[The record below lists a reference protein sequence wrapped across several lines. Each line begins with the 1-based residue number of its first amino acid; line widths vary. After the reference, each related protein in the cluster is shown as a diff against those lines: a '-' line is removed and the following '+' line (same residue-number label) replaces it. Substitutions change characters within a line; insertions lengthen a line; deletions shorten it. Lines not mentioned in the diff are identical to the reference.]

1 MKKYVFLLLSAL
13 SLQVTPVKADEGMW
27 LPFLVGRN
35 YEDMKK
41 YGLNLS
47 ADQIYSI
54 NNSSLK
60 DAVISFGGFCTGE
73 LISGNGLVL
82 TNHHCGYGA
91 IADVST
97 PEHNYLDNGFWAR
110 SHQEEIHIKG
120 LHATFVIRIADVTK
134 DVLPHLND
142 NMTQAQRDAK
152 VAEIE
157 KTLIEENT
165 RGTHYSGFVRDFYD
179 GNEYYMFITERFNDI
194 RLVGTPPQSVGKYGG
209 DTDNWM
215 WPRHTADF
223 SMFRIYSGADN
234 KPAAY
239 STANVPFQPKHHL
252 PISLKG
258 VKENDFSMI
267 MGFPGRTDR
276 FSSSWAVE
284 QTVSVEKPK
293 RVEIRGMK
301 LEVMKKHMDADV
313 SVRLRYSSSYA
324 STANYWKNFQGE
336 MLQVKNNGVVNK
348 KRELEKVFAQF
359 AAGKDEYAN
368 VLSTLERVHKTL
380 DQYVVIRAYQNEFAG
395 GGFGGRLMMTVA
407 AYKTAIEKGNEE
419 LADRL
424 LNNIKGLSAS
434 YFETADMNLEKDII
448 ANYAA
453 MYLRDIN
460 VNLMDSYSAS
470 LAKKSREAVEKVI
483 YASAKK
489 SIFFNK
495 EKMNAFLANPS
506 LKAINKD
513 AIVLFTQSLMKNF
526 EAAMAKEDVAK
537 ANEDLKVANRSFIRG
552 IRLAMPEKNFAP
564 NANSTQRFTYGQVL
578 SYEPKDGI
586 TYNYVTTLEGM
597 FAKEDPTN
605 DEFIVDEKLRETYL
619 KSDFGQYIDKERN
632 KLVVNF
638 ISNNDIT
645 GGNSGSPVINGDG
658 QLIGTTFDGNW
669 EAMSGNIFFEDK
681 VQRAITCDIRY
692 VLWLVDKVYGATN
705 LINEMT
711 LVK

>member
-1 MKKYVFLLLSAL
+1 MKKYVILLLSAL
-13 SLQVTPVKADEGMW
+13 ALNISPVKADEGMW

-41 YGLNLS
+41 YGLNLT

-73 LISGNGLVL
+73 LISNNGLVL

-97 PEHNYLDNGFWAR
+97 PDHNYLDNGFWAKKH
-110 SHQEEIHIKG
+110 SEEIAIPG

-134 DVLPHLND
+134 DILPSLND
-142 NMTQAQRDAK
+142 KMSTTERAAK
-152 VAEIE
+152 IAEIE
-157 KTLIEENT
+157 KKLVEEAT
-165 RGTHYSGFVRDFYD
+165 RGTKYSGYVRDFFD
-179 GNEYYMFITERFNDI
+179 GNEFYLFVTERFNDI

-223 SMFRIYSGADN
+223 SMFRIYSGKDN
-234 KPAAY
+234 QPAAFN
-239 STANVPFQPKHHL
+239 AENVPYTPKHHL

-267 MGFPGRTDR
+267 IGFPGRTDR
-276 FSSSWAVE
+276 YSSSWAVE
-284 QTVSVEKPK
+284 QTVNIEKPK

-301 LEVMKKHMDADV
+301 LDIMKKHMDADV

-348 KRELEKVFAQF
+348 KRELEKQF
-359 AAGKDEYAN
+359 ANYANDKEEYAN
-368 VLSTLERVHKTL
+368 VLKTLEDAYKTL
-380 DQYVVIRAYQNEFAG
+380 DQYVTIRAYQSEFAG
-395 GGFGGRLMMTVA
+395 GGSVGRVLMLLGS
-407 AYKTAIEKGNEE
+407 YKNAIEKGNVE
-419 LADRL
+419 LAD
-424 LNNIKGLSAS
+424 K
-434 YFETADMNLEKDII
+434 II
-448 ANYAA
+448 ANLKTTYADFFETFDA
-453 MYLRDIN
+453 SLEQELIAEYAVMYLRD
-460 VNLMDSYSAS
+460 VDAAMLDTYSTALS
-470 LAKKSREAVEKVI
+470 KKNKATILKMFT
-483 YASAKK
+483 AAQKK
-489 SIFFNK
+489 SILFNK
-495 EKMNAFLANPS
+495 EKMEAFLANPS
-506 LKAINKD
+506 IKTISKD
-513 AIVLFTQSLMKNF
+513 VNVLFVQSVLNNYNN
-526 EAAMAKEDVAK
+526 AMSKPEVAT
-537 ANEDLKVANRSFIRG
+537 ANEDLKNANRLFVRG
-552 IRLAMPEKNFAP
+552 MMLANPNKKYAP
-564 NANSTQRFTYGQVL
+564 NANSTMRFSYGQIL
-578 SYEPKDGI
+578 PYDPKDGV
-586 TYNYVTTLEGM
+586 TFNYVTTLEGM
-597 FAKEDPTN
+597 FAKEDPKN
-605 DEFIVDEKLRETYL
+605 DEFTVDERLRETYL
-619 KSDFGQYIDKERN
+619 KGDFGQYIDKERN

-692 VLWLVDKVYGATN
+692 ILWLIDKVYGATN
-705 LINEMT
+705 LTDEMT

>member
-1 MKKYVFLLLSAL
+1 MKKYVFLLLSAITL
-13 SLQVTPVKADEGMW
+13 NVSPVKADEGMW

-41 YGLNLS
+41 HGLNLS
-47 ADQIYSI
+47 AEEIYSI

-73 LISGNGLVL
+73 LISNNGLVL

-97 PEHNYLDNGFWAR
+97 PEHNYLDNGFWAKK
-110 SHQEEIHIKG
+110 HADEIYIPG
-120 LHATFVIRIADVTK
+120 LHATFVIRMADVTK
-134 DVLPHLND
+134 DILPYLND
-142 NMTQAQRDAK
+142 KMSAQERSEK
-152 VAEIE
+152 VAELE
-157 KTLIEENT
+157 KILVAE
-165 RGTHYSGFVRDFYD
+165 GTKGTKYSGFVRDFYD
-179 GNEYYMFITERFNDI
+179 GNEFYLFITERYNDI

-223 SMFRIYSGADN
+223 SMFRIYAGTDN
-234 KPAAY
+234 KPADYNA
-239 STANVPFQPKHHL
+239 SNIPFAPKHHL

-258 VKENDFSMI
+258 VKEKDFAMI

-276 FSSSWAVE
+276 YSSSWAVE
-284 QTVSVEKPK
+284 QTVSIEKPK

-301 LEVMKKHMDADV
+301 LDIMRKHMDADV

-348 KRELEKVFAQF
+348 KRELEKQF
-359 AAGKDEYAN
+359 AAFAVGKEEYNN
-368 VLSTLERVHKTL
+368 VLATLESTHKTL
-380 DQYVVIRAYQNEFAG
+380 DQYVIIRAYQNEFG
-395 GGFGGRLMMTVA
+395 GGGAVGRILMTLG
-407 AYKTAIEKGNEE
+407 AYKNAVEKGDNA

-424 LNNIKGLSAS
+424 VKSLKAAYGE
-434 YFETADMNLEKDII
+434 YFETFDASLEQDLISGY
-448 ANYAA
+448 AN
-453 MYLRDIN
+453 MYLRDIDVSMMN
-460 VNLMDSYSAS
+460 TYSAA
-470 LAKKSREAVEKVI
+470 LAKKSQAAISKLF
-483 YASAKK
+483 ASAGKK
-489 SIFFNK
+489 SILFNK
-495 EKMNAFLANPS
+495 EKMEAFLENPS
-506 LKAINKD
+506 LKSISKD
-513 AIVLFTQSLMKNF
+513 VNVLFAQAVLKNY
-526 EAAMAKEDVAK
+526 ETAMSKPEVAK
-537 ANEDLKVANRSFIRG
+537 ANEDLRIANRLFVRG
-552 IRLAMPEKNFAP
+552 MMLANTSKKYAP
-564 NANSTQRFTYGQVL
+564 NANSTMRFTYGQVL
-578 SYEPKDGI
+578 PYEPKDGV
-586 TYNYVTTLEGM
+586 TFNYVTTLEGM

-605 DEFIVDEKLRETYL
+605 DEFIVDEQLRATYL
-619 KSDFGQYIDKERN
+619 KGDFGQYIDKERN

-669 EAMSGNIFFEDK
+669 EAMSGNIFFEDN

-705 LINEMT
+705 LIDEMT